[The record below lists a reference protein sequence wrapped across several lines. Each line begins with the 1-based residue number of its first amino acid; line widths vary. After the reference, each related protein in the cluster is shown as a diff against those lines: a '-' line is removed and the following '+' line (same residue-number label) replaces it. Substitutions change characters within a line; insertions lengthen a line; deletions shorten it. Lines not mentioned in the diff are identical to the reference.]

1 MIRKYASNNGFFET
15 EKEQEACW
23 VSAETP
29 TEKDTDYLTGH
40 EGIPRMFLEYLSD
53 LDERPRFERDGEWT
67 MTIIRI
73 PIQCHGGGHN
83 VLRTVPLGV
92 ISRDNGRVYTVCYHT
107 NRLTSDFAD
116 HTRRKGICYDTVAD
130 FTLRIL
136 YSAAFWYLD
145 YLRTLADLV
154 VGTEKVLTGDVENDN
169 LIHLLA
175 VQKSLVYFNT
185 AVKGDRMLLERIP
198 KIYGKDVDM
207 DLYEDVEIEL
217 NQADTTVGI
226 YSDILEST
234 MGTYSSI
241 ISNNMSAVMKRM
253 TGLTIILM
261 VPTFVASLYGMNVD
275 ILLTGPYAFWIV
287 IGIAIVLTFLAF
299 MLLRKMKW
307 V

>member
-1 MIRKYASNNGFFET
+1 MGIKGKTVFELTDVNTGEVEKYEDCNMITNGL
-15 EKEQEACW
+15 QEFLDPCGSW
-23 VSAETP
+23 
-29 TEKDTDYLTGH
+29 
-40 EGIPRMFLEYLSD
+40 GIYP
-53 LDERPRFERDGEWT
+53 
-67 MTIIRI
+67 
-73 PIQCHGGGHN
+73 
-83 VLRTVPLGV
+83 
-92 ISRDNGRVYTVCYHT
+92 
-107 NRLTSDFAD
+107 FAND
-116 HTRRKGICYDTVAD
+116 SVAD

-253 TGLTIILM
+253 TGLTIILT

-275 ILLTGPYAFWIV
+275 ILLTGPVAFWII

-299 MLLRKMKW
+299 MLLRKLKW

>member
-1 MIRKYASNNGFFET
+1 M
-15 EKEQEACW
+15 
-23 VSAETP
+23 
-29 TEKDTDYLTGH
+29 
-40 EGIPRMFLEYLSD
+40 
-53 LDERPRFERDGEWT
+53 
-67 MTIIRI
+67 
-73 PIQCHGGGHN
+73 
-83 VLRTVPLGV
+83 
-92 ISRDNGRVYTVCYHT
+92 
-107 NRLTSDFAD
+107 
-116 HTRRKGICYDTVAD
+116 AD

-275 ILLTGPYAFWIV
+275 ILLTGPYAFWII

-299 MLLRKMKW
+299 MLLRKLKW